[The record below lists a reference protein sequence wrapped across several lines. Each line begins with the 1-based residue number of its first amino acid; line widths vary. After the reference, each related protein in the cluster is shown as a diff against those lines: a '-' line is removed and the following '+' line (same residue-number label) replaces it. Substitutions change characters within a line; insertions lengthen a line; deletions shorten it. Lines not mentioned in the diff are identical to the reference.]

1 MRRTILSSLF
11 VTALL
16 AGSHAAF
23 ANPGQPNF
31 MPALWGD
38 GELWGTKGTT
48 VLPAPNRHNPQS
60 FDKLFVIT
68 NSTAPGQLPVAE
80 SAPGNPYYNGGRWLT
95 YAVTWND
102 ESMSDTL
109 LTSYDDIMD
118 YADDLTIAAGS
129 PGGPPSFFQCPLLP
143 VMDY

>member
-1 MRRTILSSLF
+1 MRHSISSSLF
-11 VTALL
+11 VMALVACSQ
-16 AGSHAAF
+16 AGF

-48 VLPAPNRHNPQS
+48 VLPAPNGRNLQS
-60 FDKLFVIT
+60 FDKLFVIA
-68 NSTAPGQLPVAE
+68 NSTAAGQLPVAE
-80 SAPGNPYYNGGRWLT
+80 AAPGNPYYNGGRWST
-95 YAVTWND
+95 YTVSWND

-118 YADDLTIAAGS
+118 YAGDLTISAGS
-129 PGGPPSFFQCPLLP
+129 PGGPPSYFQCPLLP